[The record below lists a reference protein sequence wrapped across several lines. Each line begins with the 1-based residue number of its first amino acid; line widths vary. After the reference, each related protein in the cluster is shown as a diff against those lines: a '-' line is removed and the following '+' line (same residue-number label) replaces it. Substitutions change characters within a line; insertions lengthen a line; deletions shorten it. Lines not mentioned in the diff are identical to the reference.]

1 MPVEDSAVA
10 TPVSDENLGGKAS
23 RRAAAG
29 LEWDGL
35 VELGLQ
41 EESCAVKIWAVPKL
55 RRARD

>member
-1 MPVEDSAVA
+1 VA

-41 EESCAVKIWAVPKL
+41 AESCAVKIWAVPKL